1 MGKRKKKKKVK
12 GRREQTPDPSTAPS
26 FFWTG
31 NGEMHGLIP
40 GERPSEEQIEMMTR
54 KYQEEIRKSPIWEEV
69 VKEYGKEKAEEWLKE
84 CRIRVE

>member
-1 MGKRKKKKKVK
+1 MGKKKKKKKVK
-12 GRREQTPDPSTAPS
+12 GKRKQTPDPSTAPS
-26 FFWTG
+26 FMWTD

-40 GERPSEEQIEMMTR
+40 GERPSDEQIEIMTR
-54 KYQEEIRKSPIWEEV
+54 KYQEEIRKSPIWDEV